1 MWSRILKVIA
11 ALYIPLLI
19 FSLVWSY
26 FQKQS
31 LIDNLAIIQQ
41 RDIIKKSYH
50 LTNQVNYLI
59 ESTKFWSDYAFPV
72 SFSKNHQLDTA
83 FVNNYIKTVQIQKIF
98 DQFRVLDLHG
108 NEVLRYE
115 KVAPRTMVKQTDLQ
129 NKVDRSYFQKGLSLK
144 KGQVYVSPI
153 ELNKE
158 YGIIEFPHKPV
169 LRGVTP
175 VFNVNKEQIGLAVIN
190 FDLSERLQLMKTGL
204 VNENFYLIDK
214 NQNIVTTNLS
224 VDTMPHLV
232 EKGIPDST
240 EYKKLQLTNLI
251 FREDTAFLEK
261 GSLWVFRNVNIGF
274 EKDIGMNRYINTI
287 DVITDNDWAIIQEIP
302 EAYIDSR
309 LEIINKNLIL
319 FNFLTLVVVFL
330 VGIYYARLQ
339 EERSMFVSELKTKNN
354 ALAKGKVQLEAT
366 NLLLKK
372 VNNKLWLRNQQ
383 LEEFNYVVA
392 HNLKSPVSSM
402 SIVVDLLSKSKD
414 QKSFDEFFP
423 KLRSI
428 SESIKTLT
436 EDVHTYVSILNNKN
450 LKIENVNLLLLLKDV
465 ENDFVETLLDRE
477 ASNFKT
483 VYKLDAWHSLKCS
496 KFYMKSIFQN
506 LLSNAIKYR
515 KPNTESHFIV
525 ETAWEN
531 NQKVMYVRDNG
542 LGINMDRHRDSIFK
556 LYKKFHRNIS
566 GKGMG
571 LFIVKSQLEAMN
583 ATIEIES
590 EEGVGTT
597 FKIKFS

>member
-19 FSLVWSY
+19 FSLVWSHWA
-26 FQKQS
+26 KQN
-31 LIDNLAIIQQ
+31 LIDNLVAIQQ
-41 RDIIKKSYH
+41 KDIGKKNYQILDQCEVLIDITSYWANVSIPVGS
-50 LTNQVNYLI
+50 LDSNKVD
-59 ESTKFWSDYAFPV
+59 TKFIEEYIRIMQGYDPYD
-72 SFSKNHQLDTA
+72 QLR
-83 FVNNYIKTVQIQKIF
+83 F
-98 DQFRVLDLHG
+98 LDLHG
-108 NEVLRYE
+108 NEILRYE
-115 KVAPRTMVKQTDLQ
+115 RIDKYTLKPKPLQ
-129 NKVDRSYFQKGLSLK
+129 RKVDRDYFQKGLSLK
-144 KGQVYVSPI
+144 KGQIYISSI
-153 ELNKE
+153 DLNRE
-158 YGIIEFPHKPV
+158 YGILELPHKPV
-169 LRGVTP
+169 IRGVTP
-175 VFNVNKEQIGLAVIN
+175 IFDTNQEQVGLAVIN
-190 FDLSERLQLMKTGL
+190 FNMTKVFNLINTRLSED
-204 VNENFYLIDK
+204 NFYLIDGQK
-214 NQNIVTTNLS
+214 NVLTTNASKSILPHQAKMS
-224 VDTMPHLV
+224 KVDSM
-232 EKGIPDST
+232 IR
-240 EYKKLQLTNLI
+240 KKIELKSLI
-251 FREDTAFLEK
+251 FKTDTVFVEN
-261 GSLWVFRNVNIGF
+261 GSLWLYKNVNIGF
-274 EKDIGMNRYINTI
+274 EKDVGMNRYEQASNI
-287 DVITDNDWAIIQEIP
+287 VTDNDWAIIQEVP
-302 EAYIDSR
+302 ESYIDARQSVV
-309 LEIINKNLIL
+309 NKNLVLMNIL
-319 FNFLTLVVVFL
+319 TAIVAFFVAW
-330 VGIYYARLQ
+330 YYVQLQ
-339 EERSMFVSELKTKNN
+339 KERSMFVSELEEKNN

-436 EDVHTYVSILNNKN
+436 EDVHTYVSILSNKK

-483 VYKLDAWHSLKCS
+483 IYKLDAWHSLKCS

-515 KPNTESHFIV
+515 KPNAESHFIV
-525 ETAWEN
+525 ESVWEN
-531 NQKVMYVRDNG
+531 NQKVLYVRDNG
-542 LGINMDRHRDSIFK
+542 LGINMDRHRDNMFR
-556 LYKKFHRNIS
+556 LYKRFHRNIS

>member
-26 FQKQS
+26 WAKQN
-31 LIDNLAIIQQ
+31 LIDNLVVIQQ
-41 RDIIKKSYH
+41 KDIGKKNYQILDQCEVLIDITSYWANVSIPVGS
-50 LTNQVNYLI
+50 LDGNKVD
-59 ESTKFWSDYAFPV
+59 TKFIEEYIRIMQGYDPYD
-72 SFSKNHQLDTA
+72 QLR
-83 FVNNYIKTVQIQKIF
+83 F
-98 DQFRVLDLHG
+98 LDLHG
-108 NEVLRYE
+108 NEILRYE
-115 KVAPRTMVKQTDLQ
+115 RIDKYTLKPKPLQ
-129 NKVDRSYFQKGLSLK
+129 RKVDRDYFQKGLSLK
-144 KGQVYVSPI
+144 KGQIYISSI
-153 ELNKE
+153 DLNRE
-158 YGIIEFPHKPV
+158 YGILELPHKPV
-169 LRGVTP
+169 IRGVTP
-175 VFNVNKEQIGLAVIN
+175 IFDTNQEQVGLAVIN
-190 FDLSERLQLMKTGL
+190 FNMTKVFNLINTRLSED
-204 VNENFYLIDK
+204 NFYLIDGQK
-214 NQNIVTTNLS
+214 NVLTTNASKSILPHQAKMS
-224 VDTMPHLV
+224 KVDSM
-232 EKGIPDST
+232 IR
-240 EYKKLQLTNLI
+240 KKIELKSLI
-251 FREDTAFLEK
+251 FKTDTVFVEN
-261 GSLWVFRNVNIGF
+261 GSLWLYKNVNIGF
-274 EKDIGMNRYINTI
+274 EKDVGMNRYEQASNI
-287 DVITDNDWAIIQEIP
+287 VTDNDWAIIQEVP
-302 EAYIDSR
+302 ESYIDARQSVV
-309 LEIINKNLIL
+309 NKNLVLINIL
-319 FNFLTLVVVFL
+319 TAIVAFFVAW
-330 VGIYYARLQ
+330 YYVQLQ
-339 EERSMFVSELKTKNN
+339 KERSMFVSELEEKNN

-436 EDVHTYVSILNNKN
+436 EDVHTYVSILSNKK

-483 VYKLDAWHSLKCS
+483 IYKLDAWHSLKCS

-515 KPNTESHFIV
+515 KPNAESHFIV
-525 ETAWEN
+525 ETVWEN
-531 NQKVMYVRDNG
+531 NQKVLYVRDNG
-542 LGINMDRHRDSIFK
+542 LGINMDRHRDSMFK
-556 LYKKFHRNIS
+556 LYKRFHRNVS

>member
-26 FQKQS
+26 WAKQN
-31 LIDNLAIIQQ
+31 LIDNLVVIQQ
-41 RDIIKKSYH
+41 KDIGKKNYQILDQCEVLIDITSYWANVSIPVGS
-50 LTNQVNYLI
+50 LDGNKVD
-59 ESTKFWSDYAFPV
+59 TKFIEEYIRIMQGYDPYD
-72 SFSKNHQLDTA
+72 QLR
-83 FVNNYIKTVQIQKIF
+83 F
-98 DQFRVLDLHG
+98 LDLHG
-108 NEVLRYE
+108 NEILRYE
-115 KVAPRTMVKQTDLQ
+115 RIDKYTLKPKPLQ
-129 NKVDRSYFQKGLSLK
+129 RKVDRDYFQKGLSLK
-144 KGQVYVSPI
+144 KGQIYISSI
-153 ELNKE
+153 DLNRE
-158 YGIIEFPHKPV
+158 YGILELPHKPV
-169 LRGVTP
+169 IRGVTP
-175 VFNVNKEQIGLAVIN
+175 IFDTNQEQVGLAVIN
-190 FDLSERLQLMKTGL
+190 FNMTKVFNLINTKLSED
-204 VNENFYLIDK
+204 NFYLIDGQK
-214 NQNIVTTNLS
+214 NVLTTNASKSILPHQAKMS
-224 VDTMPHLV
+224 KVDSM
-232 EKGIPDST
+232 IR
-240 EYKKLQLTNLI
+240 KKIELKSLI
-251 FREDTAFLEK
+251 FKTDTVFVEN
-261 GSLWVFRNVNIGF
+261 GSLWLYKNVNIGF
-274 EKDIGMNRYINTI
+274 EKDVGMNRYEQASNI
-287 DVITDNDWAIIQEIP
+287 VTDNDWAIIQEVP
-302 EAYIDSR
+302 ESYIDARQSVV
-309 LEIINKNLIL
+309 NKNLVLMNIL
-319 FNFLTLVVVFL
+319 TAIVAFFVAW
-330 VGIYYARLQ
+330 YYVQLQ
-339 EERSMFVSELKTKNN
+339 KERSMFVSELEEKNN

-450 LKIENVNLLLLLKDV
+450 LKIENVNLLLLFKDV

-483 VYKLDAWHSLKCS
+483 IYKLDAWHSLKCS

-556 LYKKFHRNIS
+556 LYKKFHRNVS

>member
-26 FQKQS
+26 WAKQN
-31 LIDNLAIIQQ
+31 LIDNLVVIQQ
-41 RDIIKKSYH
+41 KDIGKKNYQILDQCEVLIDITSYWANVSIPVGS
-50 LTNQVNYLI
+50 LDGNKVD
-59 ESTKFWSDYAFPV
+59 TKFIEEYIRIMQGYDPYD
-72 SFSKNHQLDTA
+72 QLR
-83 FVNNYIKTVQIQKIF
+83 F
-98 DQFRVLDLHG
+98 LDLHG
-108 NEVLRYE
+108 NEILRYE
-115 KVAPRTMVKQTDLQ
+115 RIDKYTLKPKPLQ
-129 NKVDRSYFQKGLSLK
+129 RKVDRDYFQKGLSLK
-144 KGQVYVSPI
+144 KGQIYISSI
-153 ELNKE
+153 DLNRE
-158 YGIIEFPHKPV
+158 YGILELPHKPV
-169 LRGVTP
+169 IRGVTP
-175 VFNVNKEQIGLAVIN
+175 IFDTNQEQVGLAVIN
-190 FDLSERLQLMKTGL
+190 FNMTKVFNLINTRLSED
-204 VNENFYLIDK
+204 NFYLIDGQK
-214 NQNIVTTNLS
+214 NVLTTNASKSILPHQAKMS
-224 VDTMPHLV
+224 KVDSM
-232 EKGIPDST
+232 IR
-240 EYKKLQLTNLI
+240 KKIELKSLI
-251 FREDTAFLEK
+251 FKTDTVFVEN
-261 GSLWVFRNVNIGF
+261 GSLWLYKNVNIGF
-274 EKDIGMNRYINTI
+274 EKDVGMNRYEQASNI
-287 DVITDNDWAIIQEIP
+287 VTDNDWAIIQEVP
-302 EAYIDSR
+302 ESYIDARQSVV
-309 LEIINKNLIL
+309 NKNLVLMNIL
-319 FNFLTLVVVFL
+319 TAIVAFFVAW
-330 VGIYYARLQ
+330 YYVQLQ
-339 EERSMFVSELKTKNN
+339 KERSMFVSELEEKNN

-436 EDVHTYVSILNNKN
+436 EDVHTYVSILSNKK

-515 KPNTESHFIV
+515 KPNAESHFIV
-525 ETAWEN
+525 ETVWEN
-531 NQKVMYVRDNG
+531 NQKVLYIRDNG
-542 LGINMDRHRDSIFK
+542 LGINMDRHRDSMFK
-556 LYKKFHRNIS
+556 LYKRFHRNVS

>member
-1 MWSRILKVIA
+1 M
-11 ALYIPLLI
+11 
-19 FSLVWSY
+19 
-26 FQKQS
+26 
-31 LIDNLAIIQQ
+31 IDNLVVIQQ
-41 RDIIKKSYH
+41 KDIGKKNYQILDQCEVLIDITSYWANVSIPVGS
-50 LTNQVNYLI
+50 LDGNKVD
-59 ESTKFWSDYAFPV
+59 TKFIEEYIRIMQGYDPYD
-72 SFSKNHQLDTA
+72 QLR
-83 FVNNYIKTVQIQKIF
+83 F
-98 DQFRVLDLHG
+98 LDLHG
-108 NEVLRYE
+108 NEILRYE
-115 KVAPRTMVKQTDLQ
+115 RIDKYTLKPKPLQ
-129 NKVDRSYFQKGLSLK
+129 RKVDRDYFQKGLSLK
-144 KGQVYVSPI
+144 KGQIYISSI
-153 ELNKE
+153 DLNRE
-158 YGIIEFPHKPV
+158 YGILELPHKPV
-169 LRGVTP
+169 IRGVTP
-175 VFNVNKEQIGLAVIN
+175 IFDTNQEQVGLAVIN
-190 FDLSERLQLMKTGL
+190 FNMTKVFNLINTRLSED
-204 VNENFYLIDK
+204 NFYLIDGQK
-214 NQNIVTTNLS
+214 NVLTTNASKSILPHQAKMS
-224 VDTMPHLV
+224 KVDSM
-232 EKGIPDST
+232 IR
-240 EYKKLQLTNLI
+240 KKIELKSLI
-251 FREDTAFLEK
+251 FKTDTVFVEN
-261 GSLWVFRNVNIGF
+261 GSLWLYKNVNIGF
-274 EKDIGMNRYINTI
+274 EKDVGMNRYEQASNI
-287 DVITDNDWAIIQEIP
+287 VTDNDWAIIQEVP
-302 EAYIDSR
+302 ESYIDARQSVV
-309 LEIINKNLIL
+309 NKNLVLINIL
-319 FNFLTLVVVFL
+319 TAIVAFFVAW
-330 VGIYYARLQ
+330 YYVQLQ
-339 EERSMFVSELKTKNN
+339 KERSMFVSELEEKNN

-436 EDVHTYVSILNNKN
+436 EDVHTYVSILSNKK

-515 KPNTESHFIV
+515 KPNAESHFIV
-525 ETAWEN
+525 ETVWEN
-531 NQKVMYVRDNG
+531 NQKVLYIRDNG
-542 LGINMDRHRDSIFK
+542 LGINMDRHRDSMFK
-556 LYKKFHRNIS
+556 LYKRFHRNVS

>member
-26 FQKQS
+26 WAKQN
-31 LIDNLAIIQQ
+31 LIDNLVVIQQ
-41 RDIIKKSYH
+41 KDIGKKNYQILDQCEVLIDITSYWANVSIPVGS
-50 LTNQVNYLI
+50 LDGNKVD
-59 ESTKFWSDYAFPV
+59 TKFIEEYIRIMQGYDPYD
-72 SFSKNHQLDTA
+72 QLR
-83 FVNNYIKTVQIQKIF
+83 F
-98 DQFRVLDLHG
+98 LDLHG
-108 NEVLRYE
+108 NEILRYE
-115 KVAPRTMVKQTDLQ
+115 RIDKYTLKPKPLQ
-129 NKVDRSYFQKGLSLK
+129 RKVDRDYFQKGLSLK
-144 KGQVYVSPI
+144 KGQIYISSI
-153 ELNKE
+153 DLNRE
-158 YGIIEFPHKPV
+158 YGILELPHKPV
-169 LRGVTP
+169 IRGVTP
-175 VFNVNKEQIGLAVIN
+175 IFDTNQEQVGLAVIN
-190 FDLSERLQLMKTGL
+190 FNMTKVFNLINTRLSED
-204 VNENFYLIDK
+204 NFYLIDGQK
-214 NQNIVTTNLS
+214 NVLTTNASKSILPHQAKMS
-224 VDTMPHLV
+224 KVDSM
-232 EKGIPDST
+232 IR
-240 EYKKLQLTNLI
+240 KKIELKSLI
-251 FREDTAFLEK
+251 FKTDTVFVEN
-261 GSLWVFRNVNIGF
+261 GSLWLYKNVNIGF
-274 EKDIGMNRYINTI
+274 EKDVGMNRYEQASNI
-287 DVITDNDWAIIQEIP
+287 VTDNDWAIIQEVP
-302 EAYIDSR
+302 ESYIDARQSVV
-309 LEIINKNLIL
+309 NKNLVLINIL
-319 FNFLTLVVVFL
+319 TAIVAFFVAW
-330 VGIYYARLQ
+330 YYVQLQ
-339 EERSMFVSELKTKNN
+339 KERSMFVSELEEKNN

-436 EDVHTYVSILNNKN
+436 EDVHTYVSILSNKK

-515 KPNTESHFIV
+515 KPNAESHFIV
-525 ETAWEN
+525 ETVWEN
-531 NQKVMYVRDNG
+531 NQKVLYIRDNG
-542 LGINMDRHRDSIFK
+542 LGINMDRHRDSMFK
-556 LYKKFHRNIS
+556 LYKRFHRNVS

>member
-26 FQKQS
+26 WAKQN
-31 LIDNLAIIQQ
+31 LIDNLVVIQQ
-41 RDIIKKSYH
+41 KDIGKKNYQILDQCEVLIDITSYWANVSIPVGS
-50 LTNQVNYLI
+50 LDGNKVD
-59 ESTKFWSDYAFPV
+59 TKFIEEYIRIMQGYDPYD
-72 SFSKNHQLDTA
+72 QLR
-83 FVNNYIKTVQIQKIF
+83 F
-98 DQFRVLDLHG
+98 LDLHG
-108 NEVLRYE
+108 NEILRYE
-115 KVAPRTMVKQTDLQ
+115 RIDKYTLKPKPLQ
-129 NKVDRSYFQKGLSLK
+129 RKVDRDYFQKGLSLK
-144 KGQVYVSPI
+144 KGQIYISSI
-153 ELNKE
+153 DLNRE
-158 YGIIEFPHKPV
+158 YGILELPHKPV
-169 LRGVTP
+169 IRGVTP
-175 VFNVNKEQIGLAVIN
+175 IFDTNQEQVGLAVIN
-190 FDLSERLQLMKTGL
+190 FNMTKVFNLINTRLSED
-204 VNENFYLIDK
+204 NFYLIDGQK
-214 NQNIVTTNLS
+214 NVLTTNASKSILPHQAKMS
-224 VDTMPHLV
+224 KVDSM
-232 EKGIPDST
+232 IR
-240 EYKKLQLTNLI
+240 KKIELKSLI
-251 FREDTAFLEK
+251 FKTDTVFVEN
-261 GSLWVFRNVNIGF
+261 GSLWLYKNVNIGF
-274 EKDIGMNRYINTI
+274 EKDVGMNRYEQASNI
-287 DVITDNDWAIIQEIP
+287 VTDNDWAIIQEVP
-302 EAYIDSR
+302 ESYIDARQSVV
-309 LEIINKNLIL
+309 NKNLVLINIL
-319 FNFLTLVVVFL
+319 TAIVAFFVAW
-330 VGIYYARLQ
+330 YYVQLQ
-339 EERSMFVSELKTKNN
+339 KERSMFVSELEEKNN

-436 EDVHTYVSILNNKN
+436 EDVHTYVSILSNKK

-515 KPNTESHFIV
+515 KPNAESHFIV
-525 ETAWEN
+525 ETVWEN
-531 NQKVMYVRDNG
+531 NQKVLYVRDNG
-542 LGINMDRHRDSIFK
+542 LGINMDRHRDSMFK
-556 LYKKFHRNIS
+556 LYKRFHRNVS

>member
-26 FQKQS
+26 WAKQN
-31 LIDNLAIIQQ
+31 LIDNLVAIQQ
-41 RDIIKKSYH
+41 KDIGKKNYQILDQCEVLIDITSYWANVSIPVGS
-50 LTNQVNYLI
+50 LDGNKVD
-59 ESTKFWSDYAFPV
+59 TKFIEEYIRIMQGYDPYD
-72 SFSKNHQLDTA
+72 QLR
-83 FVNNYIKTVQIQKIF
+83 F
-98 DQFRVLDLHG
+98 LDLHG
-108 NEVLRYE
+108 NEILRYE
-115 KVAPRTMVKQTDLQ
+115 RIDKYTLKPKPLQ
-129 NKVDRSYFQKGLSLK
+129 RKVDRDYFQKGLSLK
-144 KGQVYVSPI
+144 KGQIYISSI
-153 ELNKE
+153 DLNRE
-158 YGIIEFPHKPV
+158 YGILELPHKPV
-169 LRGVTP
+169 IRGVTP
-175 VFNVNKEQIGLAVIN
+175 IFDTNQEQVGLAVIN
-190 FDLSERLQLMKTGL
+190 FNMTKVFNLINTRLSED
-204 VNENFYLIDK
+204 NFYLIDGQK
-214 NQNIVTTNLS
+214 NVLTTNASKSILPHQAKMS
-224 VDTMPHLV
+224 KVDSM
-232 EKGIPDST
+232 IR
-240 EYKKLQLTNLI
+240 KKIELKSLI
-251 FREDTAFLEK
+251 FKTDTVFVEN
-261 GSLWVFRNVNIGF
+261 GSLWLYKNVNIGF
-274 EKDIGMNRYINTI
+274 EKDVGMNRYEQASNI
-287 DVITDNDWAIIQEIP
+287 VTDNDWAIIQEVP
-302 EAYIDSR
+302 ESYIDARQSVV
-309 LEIINKNLIL
+309 NKNLVLMNIL
-319 FNFLTLVVVFL
+319 TAIVAFFVAW
-330 VGIYYARLQ
+330 YYVQLQKERLDFIVQ
-339 EERSMFVSELKTKNN
+339 LEEKNN

-436 EDVHTYVSILNNKN
+436 EDVHTYVSILSNKK

-483 VYKLDAWHSLKCS
+483 IYKLDAWHSLKCS

-515 KPNTESHFIV
+515 KPNAESHFIV
-525 ETAWEN
+525 ESVWEN
-531 NQKVMYVRDNG
+531 NQKVLYVRDNG
-542 LGINMDRHRDSIFK
+542 LGINMDRHRDNMFR
-556 LYKKFHRNIS
+556 LYKRFHRNIS

>member
-26 FQKQS
+26 WAKQN
-31 LIDNLAIIQQ
+31 LIDNLVVIQQ
-41 RDIIKKSYH
+41 KDIGKKNYQILDQCEVLIDITSYWANVSIPVGS
-50 LTNQVNYLI
+50 LDGNKVD
-59 ESTKFWSDYAFPV
+59 TKFIEEYIRIMQGYDPYD
-72 SFSKNHQLDTA
+72 QLR
-83 FVNNYIKTVQIQKIF
+83 F
-98 DQFRVLDLHG
+98 LDLHG
-108 NEVLRYE
+108 NEILRYE
-115 KVAPRTMVKQTDLQ
+115 RIDKYTLKPKPLQ
-129 NKVDRSYFQKGLSLK
+129 RKVDRDYFQKGLSLK
-144 KGQVYVSPI
+144 KGQIYISSI
-153 ELNKE
+153 DLNRE
-158 YGIIEFPHKPV
+158 YGILELPHKPV
-169 LRGVTP
+169 IRGVTP
-175 VFNVNKEQIGLAVIN
+175 IFDTNQEQVGLAVIN
-190 FDLSERLQLMKTGL
+190 FNMTKVFNLINTRLSED
-204 VNENFYLIDK
+204 NFYLIDGQK
-214 NQNIVTTNLS
+214 NVLTTNASKSILPHQAKMS
-224 VDTMPHLV
+224 KVDSM
-232 EKGIPDST
+232 IR
-240 EYKKLQLTNLI
+240 KKIELKSLI
-251 FREDTAFLEK
+251 FKTDTVFVEN
-261 GSLWVFRNVNIGF
+261 GSLWLYKNVNIGF
-274 EKDIGMNRYINTI
+274 EKDVGMNRYEQASNI
-287 DVITDNDWAIIQEIP
+287 VTDNDWAIIQEVP
-302 EAYIDSR
+302 ESYIDARQSVV
-309 LEIINKNLIL
+309 NKNLVLINIL
-319 FNFLTLVVVFL
+319 TAIVAFF
-330 VGIYYARLQ
+330 IAWYYVQLQ
-339 EERSMFVSELKTKNN
+339 KERSMFVSELEEKNN

-436 EDVHTYVSILNNKN
+436 EDVHTYVSILSNKK

-515 KPNTESHFIV
+515 KPNAESHFIV
-525 ETAWEN
+525 ETVWEN
-531 NQKVMYVRDNG
+531 NQKVLYVRDNG
-542 LGINMDRHRDSIFK
+542 LGINMDRHRDSMFK
-556 LYKKFHRNIS
+556 LYKRFHRNVS

>member
-26 FQKQS
+26 WAKQN
-31 LIDNLAIIQQ
+31 LIDNLVVIQQ
-41 RDIIKKSYH
+41 KDIGKKNYQILDQCEVLIDITSYWANVSIPVGF
-50 LTNQVNYLI
+50 LDGNKVD
-59 ESTKFWSDYAFPV
+59 TKFIEEYIRIMQGYDPYD
-72 SFSKNHQLDTA
+72 QLR
-83 FVNNYIKTVQIQKIF
+83 F
-98 DQFRVLDLHG
+98 LDLHG
-108 NEVLRYE
+108 NEILRYE
-115 KVAPRTMVKQTDLQ
+115 RIDKYTLKPKPLQ
-129 NKVDRSYFQKGLSLK
+129 RKVDRDYFQKGLSLK
-144 KGQVYVSPI
+144 KGQIYISSI
-153 ELNKE
+153 DLNRE
-158 YGIIEFPHKPV
+158 YGILELPHKPV
-169 LRGVTP
+169 IRGVTP
-175 VFNVNKEQIGLAVIN
+175 IFDTNQEQVGLAVIN
-190 FDLSERLQLMKTGL
+190 FNMTKVFNLINKRLSED
-204 VNENFYLIDK
+204 NFYLIDGQK
-214 NQNIVTTNLS
+214 NVLTTNASKSILPHQAKMS
-224 VDTMPHLV
+224 KVDSM
-232 EKGIPDST
+232 IR
-240 EYKKLQLTNLI
+240 KKIELKSLI
-251 FREDTAFLEK
+251 FKTDTVFVEN
-261 GSLWVFRNVNIGF
+261 GSLWLYKNVNIGF
-274 EKDIGMNRYINTI
+274 EKDVGMNRYEQASNI
-287 DVITDNDWAIIQEIP
+287 VTDNDWAIIQEVP
-302 EAYIDSR
+302 ESYIDARQSVV
-309 LEIINKNLIL
+309 NKNLVLINIL
-319 FNFLTLVVVFL
+319 TAIVAIFVAW
-330 VGIYYARLQ
+330 YYVQLQ
-339 EERSMFVSELKTKNN
+339 KERSMFVSELEEKNN

-436 EDVHTYVSILNNKN
+436 EDVHTYVSILSNKK

-515 KPNTESHFIV
+515 KPNAESHFIV
-525 ETAWEN
+525 ETVWEN
-531 NQKVMYVRDNG
+531 NQKVLYVRDNG
-542 LGINMDRHRDSIFK
+542 LGINMDRHRDSMFK
-556 LYKKFHRNIS
+556 LYKRFHRNVS

>member
-19 FSLVWSY
+19 FSLVWSHWA
-26 FQKQS
+26 KQN
-31 LIDNLAIIQQ
+31 LIDNLVAIQQ
-41 RDIIKKSYH
+41 KDIGKKNYQILDQCEVLIDITSYWANVSIPVGS
-50 LTNQVNYLI
+50 LDSNKVD
-59 ESTKFWSDYAFPV
+59 TKFIEEYIRIMQGYDPYD
-72 SFSKNHQLDTA
+72 QLR
-83 FVNNYIKTVQIQKIF
+83 F
-98 DQFRVLDLHG
+98 LDLHG
-108 NEVLRYE
+108 NEILRYE
-115 KVAPRTMVKQTDLQ
+115 RIDKYTLKPKPLQ
-129 NKVDRSYFQKGLSLK
+129 RKVDRDYFQKGLSLK
-144 KGQVYVSPI
+144 KGQIYISSI
-153 ELNKE
+153 DLNRE
-158 YGIIEFPHKPV
+158 YGILELPHKPV
-169 LRGVTP
+169 IRGVTP
-175 VFNVNKEQIGLAVIN
+175 IFDTNQEQVGLAVIN
-190 FDLSERLQLMKTGL
+190 FNMTKVFNLINTRLSED
-204 VNENFYLIDK
+204 NFYLIDGQK
-214 NQNIVTTNLS
+214 NVLTTNASKSILPHQAKMS
-224 VDTMPHLV
+224 KVDS
-232 EKGIPDST
+232 IIR
-240 EYKKLQLTNLI
+240 KKIELKSLI
-251 FREDTAFLEK
+251 FKTDTVFVEN
-261 GSLWVFRNVNIGF
+261 GSLWLYKNVNIGF
-274 EKDIGMNRYINTI
+274 EKDVGMNRYEQASNI
-287 DVITDNDWAIIQEIP
+287 VTDNDWAIIQEVP
-302 EAYIDSR
+302 ESYIDARQSVV
-309 LEIINKNLIL
+309 NKNLVLMNIL
-319 FNFLTLVVVFL
+319 TAIVAFFVAW
-330 VGIYYARLQ
+330 YYVQLQ
-339 EERSMFVSELKTKNN
+339 KERSMFVSELEEKNN

-436 EDVHTYVSILNNKN
+436 EDVHTYVSILSNKK

-483 VYKLDAWHSLKCS
+483 IYKLDAWHSLKCS

-515 KPNTESHFIV
+515 KPNAESHFIV
-525 ETAWEN
+525 ESVWEN
-531 NQKVMYVRDNG
+531 NQKVLYVRDNG
-542 LGINMDRHRDSIFK
+542 LGINMDRHRDNMFR
-556 LYKKFHRNIS
+556 LYKRFHRNIS

>member
-26 FQKQS
+26 WAKQN
-31 LIDNLAIIQQ
+31 LIDNLVVIQQ
-41 RDIIKKSYH
+41 KDIGKKNYQILDQCEVLIDITSYWANVSIPVGS
-50 LTNQVNYLI
+50 LDGNKVD
-59 ESTKFWSDYAFPV
+59 TKFIEEYIRIMQGYDPYD
-72 SFSKNHQLDTA
+72 QLR
-83 FVNNYIKTVQIQKIF
+83 F
-98 DQFRVLDLHG
+98 LDLHG
-108 NEVLRYE
+108 NEILRYE
-115 KVAPRTMVKQTDLQ
+115 RIDKYTLKPKPLQ
-129 NKVDRSYFQKGLSLK
+129 RKVDRDYFQKGLSLK
-144 KGQVYVSPI
+144 KGQIYISSI
-153 ELNKE
+153 DLNRE
-158 YGIIEFPHKPV
+158 YGILELPHKPV
-169 LRGVTP
+169 IRGVTP
-175 VFNVNKEQIGLAVIN
+175 IFDTNQEQVGLAVIN
-190 FDLSERLQLMKTGL
+190 FNMTKVFNLINTRLSED
-204 VNENFYLIDK
+204 NFYLIDGQK
-214 NQNIVTTNLS
+214 NVLTTNASKSILPHQAKMS
-224 VDTMPHLV
+224 KVDSM
-232 EKGIPDST
+232 IR
-240 EYKKLQLTNLI
+240 KKIELKSLI
-251 FREDTAFLEK
+251 FKTDTVFVEN
-261 GSLWVFRNVNIGF
+261 GSLWLYKNVNIGF
-274 EKDIGMNRYINTI
+274 EKDVGMNRYEQASNI
-287 DVITDNDWAIIQEIP
+287 VTDNDWAIIQEVP
-302 EAYIDSR
+302 ESYIDARQSVV
-309 LEIINKNLIL
+309 NKNLVLINIL
-319 FNFLTLVVVFL
+319 TAIVAFFVAW
-330 VGIYYARLQ
+330 YYVQLQ
-339 EERSMFVSELKTKNN
+339 KERSMFVSELEEKNN

-436 EDVHTYVSILNNKN
+436 EDVHTYVSILSNKK

-483 VYKLDAWHSLKCS
+483 IYKLDAWHSLKCS

-515 KPNTESHFIV
+515 KPNAESHFIV
-525 ETAWEN
+525 ETVWEN
-531 NQKVMYVRDNG
+531 NQKVLYIRDNG
-542 LGINMDRHRDSIFK
+542 LGINMDRHRDSMFK
-556 LYKKFHRNIS
+556 LYKRFHRNVS